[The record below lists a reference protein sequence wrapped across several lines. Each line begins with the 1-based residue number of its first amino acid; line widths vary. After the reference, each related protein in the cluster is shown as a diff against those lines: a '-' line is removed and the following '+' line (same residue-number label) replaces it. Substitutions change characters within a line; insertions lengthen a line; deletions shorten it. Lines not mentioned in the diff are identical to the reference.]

1 MTLLLSTLQIRIYEY
16 SGDSNI
22 VLLFVSICIIMC
34 YAINMDV
41 VSLFANAFF
50 LFLFLATL
58 NSYYVDVLYQ
68 FE

>member
-22 VLLFVSICIIMC
+22 VLLFVSICIIMF
-34 YAINMDV
+34 YAINMNV

-50 LFLFLATL
+50 FVFVF
-58 NSYYVDVLYQ
+58 SDFEFVLR
-68 FE
+68 